1 MSSKITQ
8 KRKKPRRVCAGCR
21 GSSHVNIFFDETP
34 SPTDAS
40 YNRRSR
46 PQLGQGALQWNVHRE
61 CNGSGLAY
69 CCEEAGANQPN
80 SGGQQMQCR
89 PKVKQ
94 VIEMI
99 FALNDEEQQQFAEII
114 VQVIR
119 EELREHPRATIN

>member
-1 MSSKITQ
+1 MPPNVRS
-8 KRKKPRRVCAGCR
+8 RR

-34 SPTDAS
+34 GPPDAS

-46 PQLGQGALQWNVHRE
+46 PQLGQGALQWRVVHRE
-61 CNGSGLAY
+61 CNGSDLAY
-69 CCEEAGANQPN
+69 CCEEAGAHQPN
-80 SGGQQMQCR
+80 NGGQQMQCS
-89 PKVKQ
+89 PKVQQ

-99 FALNDEEQQQFAEII
+99 FALDDEEQEQFAQII